1 MLDRESSPGDM
12 TQLFFSPIQ
21 SSDKAILFQIEIT
34 VTVEARDTEGTGRS
48 ATVPVIIRLQDINDN
63 APQFIG
69 LPYET
74 NLTPDL
80 SRFTSKVIVQVCF
93 V

>member
-1 MLDRESSPGDM
+1 MLGRAFVIVGLLL
-12 TQLFFSPIQ
+12 LF
-21 SSDKAILFQIEIT
+21 KTEIT
-34 VTVEARDTEGTGRS
+34 VTVEARDGEGTGRS
-48 ATVPVIIRLQDINDN
+48 ATVPVIIRLLDINDN

-80 SRFTSKVIVQVCF
+80 SRFTSKVVVQVWCLIC
-93 V
+93 